1 MVNLYFNLLT
11 SNDFDLYICCPLSDL
26 QKVLAVGHC
35 LLQSY
40 KQIKFDELYGYNG
53 YIA

>member
-1 MVNLYFNLLT
+1 MTLT
-11 SNDFDLYICCPLSDL
+11 LTYVVKVTTLSNL